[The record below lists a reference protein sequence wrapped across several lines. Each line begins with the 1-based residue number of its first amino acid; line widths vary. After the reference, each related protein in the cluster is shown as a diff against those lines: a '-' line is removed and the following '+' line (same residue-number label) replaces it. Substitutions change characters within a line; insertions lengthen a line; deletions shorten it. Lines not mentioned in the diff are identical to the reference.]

1 MTIKATTKN
10 FIQLVDIKDFRFEG
24 DCSNIDYGNIA
35 GDCVSKTISLLEAI
49 SHISLNMASLTFGGE
64 DKKERIGQLSG
75 VISDLAELA
84 IATNKVSQI
93 AAFLSGVQ
101 GSNHG

>member
-35 GDCVSKTISLLEAI
+35 GDCNSKPFLFSKRLAI
-49 SHISLNMASLTFGGE
+49 S
-64 DKKERIGQLSG
+64 
-75 VISDLAELA
+75 V
-84 IATNKVSQI
+84 
-93 AAFLSGVQ
+93 
-101 GSNHG
+101 

>member
-1 MTIKATTKN
+1 MIFIKNVQAYKN
-10 FIQLVDIKDFRFEG
+10 ALLF
-24 DCSNIDYGNIA
+24 
-35 GDCVSKTISLLEAI
+35 SLLEAI
-49 SHISLNMASLTFGGE
+49 SQISLNIVSLSFGGE

-84 IATNKVSQI
+84 IATNKISQI
-93 AAFLSGVQ
+93 AAFLSGAQ

>member
-35 GDCVSKTISLLEAI
+35 GDCDSKTISLLEAI
-49 SHISLNMASLTFGGE
+49 SHISLNIASLTFGGE
-64 DKKERIGQLSG
+64 DKKERIGKLSG

-84 IATNKVSQI
+84 IATNKISQI
-93 AAFLSGVQ
+93 AAFLSGAQ

>member
-35 GDCVSKTISLLEAI
+35 GDCNSKTISLLEAI
-49 SHISLNMASLTFGGE
+49 SRQQPVTG
-64 DKKERIGQLSG
+64 
-75 VISDLAELA
+75 
-84 IATNKVSQI
+84 
-93 AAFLSGVQ
+93 
-101 GSNHG
+101 

>member
-1 MTIKATTKN
+1 MIFIKNVQTYKN
-10 FIQLVDIKDFRFEG
+10 ALLF
-24 DCSNIDYGNIA
+24 
-35 GDCVSKTISLLEAI
+35 SLLEAI
-49 SHISLNMASLTFGGE
+49 SHVSLNIASLSFGGE

-84 IATNKVSQI
+84 IATNKISQI
-93 AAFLSGVQ
+93 AAFLSGAQ

>member
-1 MTIKATTKN
+1 MIFIKNVQAYKN
-10 FIQLVDIKDFRFEG
+10 ALLF
-24 DCSNIDYGNIA
+24 
-35 GDCVSKTISLLEAI
+35 SLLEAI
-49 SHISLNMASLTFGGE
+49 SHISLNIASLSFGGE

-84 IATNKVSQI
+84 IATNKISQI
-93 AAFLSGVQ
+93 ATFLSGAQ

>member
-1 MTIKATTKN
+1 MIFIKNVQAYKN
-10 FIQLVDIKDFRFEG
+10 ALLF
-24 DCSNIDYGNIA
+24 
-35 GDCVSKTISLLEAI
+35 SLLEAI
-49 SHISLNMASLTFGGE
+49 SQISLNIVSLSFGGE

-84 IATNKVSQI
+84 IATNKISQI
-93 AAFLSGVQ
+93 AAYLSGAQ